1 MRELG
6 RLGFFLLGLYFVI
19 SPLAGMGSSA
29 RFAFQGDA
37 DFVVPLLMS
46 LGFWAAFGLL
56 SGSYLM
62 ARNRALA
69 VYLFPDDPDGA
80 LDVEALLTA
89 LVCVLGVYLVIRGL
103 SEVAGA
109 LLFAAIM
116 SQLSLEAMAKPIGGV
131 VAALFFAAAGVLFV
145 ARARAI
151 ARFIYRPNR

>member
-1 MRELG
+1 MRELA
-6 RLGFFLLGLYFVI
+6 RLGFFLLGLYFMI
-19 SPLAGMGSSA
+19 SPLASMGSYA

-56 SGSYLM
+56 PGSYLM

-80 LDVEALLTA
+80 LDVEALVTA

-103 SEVAGA
+103 SEVAGG

-116 SQLSLEAMAKPIGGV
+116 SQLSLEAMAKPIGGI
-131 VAALFFAAAGVLFV
+131 VAALLFAAAGVLLA

-151 ARFIYRPNR
+151 ARFVYRPNR